1 MIGKALANLKINRG
15 TTYSRTLNY
24 SVDGVARTLVG
35 ATVRFT
41 MKSSEYD
48 DSTTDS
54 TAVVTKNVT
63 TGTSGGVAII
73 TLNPTDTATLAPG
86 KYFYDI
92 KVDVNSDGATVYKV
106 DEGTIK
112 LDGSPTNRLA

>member
-1 MIGKALANLKINRG
+1 MAKLKINRG
-15 TTYSRTLNY
+15 TTYTIDVEYLKS
-24 SVDGVARTLVG
+24 GVATSLVG

-41 MKSSEYD
+41 VKDAEYDTSTD
-48 DSTTDS
+48 DSTGLIVKNITD
-54 TAVVTKNVT
+54 
-63 TGTSGGVAII
+63 GTVDGVAEI
-73 TLNPTDTATLAPG
+73 TLDPADTAELEPG

-92 KVDVNSDGATVYKV
+92 KVDEFSDGATVYKV